1 MPASQPPCY
10 VRMKPA
16 SEASKPAWID
26 RAKCQPPKM
35 QLRLFLL
42 RFPFLQLLRFW
53 YHSLPNNPCWRLHI
67 YIHTRNRISQSLQGC
82 MALPESS
89 GVLYITH
96 PLGSLHAHIHT
107 YKDKGYIYMGGSSRR
122 PFLTSAHSY
131 VNMCVHN
138 ASSSA
143 LCGGSLEP
151 HARASL
157 PLCTPAPQVV
167 CI

>member
-1 MPASQPPCY
+1 MTGPSASLPRCSY
-10 VRMKPA
+10 DF
-16 SEASKPAWID
+16 SCS
-26 RAKCQPPKM
+26 
-35 QLRLFLL
+35 